1 MQENITLK
9 KYRLIDKD
17 GIEYLSDKKGLFGGN
32 KRLKIYGTLN
42 CPSANHY
49 ISKGQY
55 IKYRVFFQ
63 DEETAISAGYR
74 PCAKCMKKQYSTWKA
89 SNK

>member
-17 GIEYLSDKKGLFGGN
+17 GNEYFSDKKGLFGGN

-42 CPSANHY
+42 CPSANYY

-55 IKYRVFFQ
+55 VKYRVFFE

-74 PCAKCMKKQYSTWKA
+74 PCAKCMKKQYSTWKS

>member
-1 MQENITLK
+1 MQENVPSK
-9 KYRLIDKD
+9 KYKLIDKD
-17 GIEYLSDKKGLFGGN
+17 GNEYFSNKKGLFGGN

-42 CPSANHY
+42 CPSANYY

-55 IKYRVFFQ
+55 VKYRVFFE

-74 PCAKCMKKQYSTWKA
+74 PCAKCMKKKYNVWKA